1 MQSFVKDQNKAR
13 SRSLRAPL
21 YTTEQRRRRDT
32 SIWTKV
38 QGVLAIVQF
47 AIFLISVVLVLRYLL
62 TGHGWEAA
70 TASILCK
77 TLALYLIMVTGS
89 LWEHDVFGRYLLAPA
104 FFWEDIVSFV
114 VLALHTVYVI
124 ALFTGALGPREQM
137 LLALTAY
144 STYAVNAAQF
154 VYKLRRARAEPPVP
168 QCSTGTLAATV
179 AR

>member
-1 MQSFVKDQNKAR
+1 MRSFVQDQEKAR
-13 SRSLRAPL
+13 LRSPRAPL
-21 YTTEQRRRRDT
+21 YTTEQRKRRDA

-47 AIFLISVVLVLRYLL
+47 GIFLVSLVLVLRFLL
-62 TGHGWEAA
+62 TGQGWEAA

-104 FFWEDIVSFV
+104 FFWEDVVSFV
-114 VLALHTVYVI
+114 VLTLHTAYLI
-124 ALFTGALGPREQM
+124 ALFTGALGPRQQM
-137 LLALTAY
+137 LLALAGYT
-144 STYAVNAAQF
+144 TYAVNAAQF
-154 VYKLRRARAEPPVP
+154 VYKLRRARTEPPMP
-168 QCSTGTLAATV
+168 QSSTGTLAASG